1 MPSTAYVTARPR
13 YGVLDVVG
21 LLFRELLLMI
31 VVFVVLL
38 ALGVAAAMTLKK
50 SYTATGAV
58 FAGVGQEYVYQPRVG
73 TAERGQA
80 PQGDEVANSE
90 AAILGS
96 AAVAQRVVEALGPAA
111 ILGEQPKGSPDAA
124 KLAARKV
131 IGSSLGIGTAPG
143 SAVIHL
149 TYKADD
155 PERAARVLNAVIEQ
169 YLAYRREVFQ
179 DKTPAIASQRVA
191 FEDELG
197 AADRA
202 YENFL
207 TSNNIGDFTAAKTTL
222 AATYQTVFADRMST
236 QSQLNQTSQRLRTL
250 EAQQAATPPE
260 VALQQDLNISAQD
273 QVLQLRTEREQLL
286 SRYQPDAQP
295 VKDIEARIAQLQT
308 YVSTGTAVGPK
319 EVRTGPNPVWTELET
334 TRINAR
340 AERDSLAARL
350 AVLDRQL
357 ADIRARQGRLTALE
371 SENSTLAGNREVLSA
386 SIREFQQRETQS
398 RADNALVAAGAD
410 NVTVIE
416 RAQPPVAGKSL
427 KIPLMAAVFLFAAF
441 TALCVGLLRVF
452 TRKGFTTPASV
463 SRTLDMPVL
472 AVAPV
477 KAR

>member
-1 MPSTAYVTARPR
+1 MRSAAHISTRPR

-21 LLFRELLLMI
+21 LLFRELLLMV
-31 VVFVVLL
+31 VVFAVIL
-38 ALGVAAAMTLKK
+38 ALGLAAAMTLKK

-111 ILGEQPKGSPDAA
+111 ILGQQPKGSADAA
-124 KLAARKV
+124 KMAARKV
-131 IGSSLGIGTAPG
+131 IGSSLGVATAPG

-202 YENFL
+202 YEAFL
-207 TSNNIGDFTAAKTTL
+207 NSNNIGDFAAAKTTL
-222 AATYQTVFADRMST
+222 AATYQTVFTDRMST

-250 EAQQAATPPE
+250 EAQQAATPAE

-295 VKDIEARIAQLQT
+295 VRDIEARIAQLQT

-334 TRINAR
+334 TRINTR

-350 AVLDRQL
+350 AVLDSQL
-357 ADIRARQGRLTALE
+357 ADIRARQSRLTALE

-427 KIPLMAAVFLFAAF
+427 KAPLMAAVFLFAAF
-441 TALCVGLLRVF
+441 TALCIGLLRVF
-452 TRKGFTTPASV
+452 TRKGFTTPTSV
-463 SRTLDMPVL
+463 SRTLDLPVL
-472 AVAPV
+472 AVAPA

>member
-1 MPSTAYVTARPR
+1 MRSSAYVMTRPR

-21 LLFRELLLMI
+21 LLLRELLLMI
-31 VVFVVLL
+31 VVFLVIL

-50 SYTATGAV
+50 SYTATGSV

-96 AAVAQRVVEALGPAA
+96 GAVRQKVVEALGPAA
-111 ILGEQPKGSPDAA
+111 ILGEAPKGGPDRARAA
-124 KLAARKV
+124 AVKTVGA
-131 IGSSLGIGTAPG
+131 SLGVATAPG

-169 YLAYRREVFQ
+169 YLVYRREVFQ

-197 AADRA
+197 DADRA

-207 TSNNIGDFTAAKTTL
+207 ASNQIGDFAAAKATL
-222 AATYQTVFADRMST
+222 AATYQSVFADRMST
-236 QSQLNQTSQRLRTL
+236 QSQLNQTGQRLNTL
-250 EAQQAATPPE
+250 MAQQAGTPAE
-260 VALQQDLNISAQD
+260 VALQQDLNLSAQD

-295 VKDIEARIAQLQT
+295 VRDIEARINQLSA
-308 YVSTGTAVGPK
+308 YVSTGTAVGAK

-334 TRINAR
+334 NRINTR
-340 AERDSLAARL
+340 AERDSLSARL

-357 ADIRARQGRLTALE
+357 ADIRGRQTRLTALE
-371 SENSTLAGNREVLSA
+371 SENTTLAGNREVLSA

-416 RAQPPVAGKSL
+416 RAQPPSTGKSL
-427 KIPLMAAVFLFAAF
+427 KIPLLAAVFLFAAF

-452 TRKGFTTPASV
+452 TRRGFTTPASV

-472 AVAPV
+472 AVAPA
-477 KAR
+477 KAA

>member
-1 MPSTAYVTARPR
+1 MRSTAYVSARPR
-13 YGVLDVVG
+13 YGVLDIVG
-21 LLFRELLLMI
+21 LLIRELLLMI
-31 VVFVVLL
+31 VVFLVIV
-38 ALGVAAAMTLKK
+38 AIGVAAAMTLKK
-50 SYTATGAV
+50 SYTATGSV

-90 AAILGS
+90 AAILSSS
-96 AAVAQRVVEALGPAA
+96 AVRQRVVDTLGPAA
-111 ILGEQPKGSPDAA
+111 ILGQQPKGAPQRAEA
-124 KLAARKV
+124 AARKLV
-131 IGSSLGIGTAPG
+131 GASLGVVTAPG
-143 SAVIHL
+143 SAVIRL
-149 TYKADD
+149 SYKADD
-155 PERAARVLNAVIEQ
+155 PERAARVLNTVIEQ
-169 YLAYRREVFQ
+169 YLAYRREVFR

-202 YENFL
+202 YETFL
-207 TSNNIGDFTAAKTTL
+207 ASNDIGDFAAAKTTL
-222 AATYQTVFADRMST
+222 AATYQTVFADRMAT
-236 QSQLNQTSQRLRTL
+236 QSQLNQTSQRLATL
-250 EAQQAATPPE
+250 EAQQAQTPPE

-295 VKDIEARIAQLQT
+295 VRDIEARIAQLQA
-308 YVSTGTAVGPK
+308 YVSTGSAVGAK

-334 TRINAR
+334 TRINTR

-350 AVLDRQL
+350 GVLDRQL
-357 ADIRARQGRLTALE
+357 SDIRGRQGRLTALE
-371 SENSTLAGNREVLSA
+371 SENTTLAGNREVLSA

-427 KIPLMAAVFLFAAF
+427 KIPLLAAVILFAGF
-441 TALCVGLLRVF
+441 TALCVGLLRIF
-452 TRKGFTTPASV
+452 SRKGFTTPASV
-463 SRTLDMPVL
+463 SRTLDMPIL
-472 AVAPV
+472 AVAPA
-477 KAR
+477 KAH